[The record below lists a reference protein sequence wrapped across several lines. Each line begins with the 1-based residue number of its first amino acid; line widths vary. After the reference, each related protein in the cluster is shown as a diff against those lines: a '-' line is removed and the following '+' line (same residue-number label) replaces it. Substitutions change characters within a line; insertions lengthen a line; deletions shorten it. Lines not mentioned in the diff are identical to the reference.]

1 MRLPLTAY
9 VGAMDDALLD
19 RLVDWE
25 VANATARRLARPGP
39 QVSATE
45 AAAVVADL
53 REAAAFAHPHVE
65 RITGLHAPT
74 AGAVVLVVDRP
85 GWVAANLV
93 SLRAMLEPVVEVMAR
108 RRGSAASSGQVN
120 DLVAAVGG
128 RITGAE
134 AGGLLAFLSAKVL
147 GQYDIHPGG
156 TPRLLLV
163 APNVVHTE
171 REMGVDPTDF
181 RRWVCLHEE
190 THRVQFTA
198 VPWLRQHVLDRAA
211 SLATDLAPDPA
222 ALAQRLR
229 EAARRAPGM
238 VRGDGG
244 SLLELFAT
252 PAQREQLA
260 SVTAVMSLLEGH
272 ADVVM
277 DEVGPAVVPSVAVIR
292 ERFDRRR
299 GGSDP
304 VDRLLRRLLG
314 LEDKMRQYRDGARFV
329 RAVTDR
335 VGMAGFNAVWTSP
348 DTLPSAPEIADPGAW
363 VRRVH
368 G

>member
-1 MRLPLTAY
+1 
-9 VGAMDDALLD
+9 MDDALLD
-19 RLVDWE
+19 RLVDWD

-39 QVSATE
+39 AVSAAE
-45 AAAVVADL
+45 AADVVADL
-53 REAAAFAHPHVE
+53 REAATFAHPHVE

-93 SLRAMLEPVVEVMAR
+93 SLRAMLGPVVETMAR
-108 RRGSAASSGQVN
+108 RKGAGTPNAA
-120 DLVAAVGG
+120 VAAIGG
-128 RITGAE
+128 KITGAE
-134 AGGLLAFLSAKVL
+134 AGGLLAFLSSKVL

-171 REMGVDPTDF
+171 REMDVDPSDF

-198 VPWLRQHVLDRAA
+198 VPWLRQHVLDQAT

-222 ALAQRLR
+222 ALAGRLQD
-229 EAARRAPGM
+229 AARRVPGM

-252 PAQREQLA
+252 PEQREQLA
-260 SVTAVMSLLEGH
+260 AVTAVMSLLEGH

-277 DEVGPAVVPSVAVIR
+277 DEVGPAVVPSVALIR
-292 ERFDRRR
+292 ERFTRRR

-304 VDRLLRRLLG
+304 LDRLLRRLLG

-329 RAVTDR
+329 RGVTDE
-335 VGMAGFNAVWTSP
+335 VGMSGFNAVWTSP
-348 DTLPSAPEIADPGAW
+348 ATLPTAAEIADPGTW